1 MEHIFLTDTIYP
13 KQAITHE
20 RTTVRAILI
29 NHKEEFAFLRV
40 VGEDDFGIRNHLETL
55 GGGVDDGEDFEEA
68 LKRECMEEAGLK
80 VRVIR
85 KLIVITDEYHLLQ
98 RRTHSHFYLCELEE
112 SGFALNLQDYETM
125 LLKDVKWLTYHQAI
139 VQLESEHVCNIGQLI
154 HRRDVIALKQA
165 NHQVIKKV
173 EGL

>member
-85 KLIVITDEYHLLQ
+85 KLIVITDEYHLIQ
-98 RRTHSHFYLCELEE
+98 RRTHSHFYLCKLEE
-112 SGFALNLQDYETM
+112 VGFSTQFQENEKALIQGIQ
-125 LLKDVKWLTYHQAI
+125 WLTFEEA
-139 VQLESEHVCNIGQLI
+139 VVELSAEHICDVGKLI
-154 HRRDVIALKQA
+154 YRRDRLALLRF
-165 NHQVIKKV
+165 N
-173 EGL
+173 EECRD